1 LWAAKA
7 LTNFLSLS
15 RKMMSSRKR
24 NPRQTTILSL
34 VYFIR
39 RESDNAI
46 KIGTTVDLAKRAD
59 SLAKAYGALQMLGVH
74 SGGYEKEKELHAQFR
89 HLRIAREWFTEDE
102 VLLSYI
108 RDYTS
113 LPKMNLEI
121 QPKSERRYKSNV
133 WHLVLKKGIRDNWLY
148 RPSQISKATGVSPM
162 VLSRLINDTG
172 YVERLSLEAAIA
184 LSDWLECDVRDL
196 YSPIEQVQPSKN

>member
-1 LWAAKA
+1 
-7 LTNFLSLS
+7 
-15 RKMMSSRKR
+15 MSSRKR

-172 YVERLSLEAAIA
+172 YV
-184 LSDWLECDVRDL
+184 
-196 YSPIEQVQPSKN
+196 